1 MAALKK
7 AAGAG
12 LAIMLSA
19 SMVTLPAAQAYQFKT
34 PIHAPQMSIAYPCP
48 EPVPPVADPCPEP
61 EKPAPAPEPQKP
73 EPQKPAPA
81 PEPEAPVEDPCPE
94 PEKPAPAPEPQKPE
108 PQKPVPAPK
117 PAPEPQKPVPAPHPF
132 PEPQKPV
139 PHPGGPGKVPTPP
152 VFHPIPAPK
161 HPWSKRH
168 KEFTETQQVNGGIFK
183 YGLRGGVWFSEYYHP
198 TKCHTSTVQIGGQTI
213 TRQAAAGQWVSAQAP
228 ESMGLPCFTVATDC

>member
-19 SMVTLPAAQAYQFKT
+19 SMVTLPAAQAHQFKT
-34 PIHAPQMSIAYPCP
+34 PIHAPQVPIAYPCP
-48 EPVPPVADPCPEP
+48 EPVPPVEDPCPEP

-108 PQKPVPAPK
+108 PQKPVPAPH
-117 PAPEPQKPVPAPHPF
+117 PFPEPQKPVPAPHPF